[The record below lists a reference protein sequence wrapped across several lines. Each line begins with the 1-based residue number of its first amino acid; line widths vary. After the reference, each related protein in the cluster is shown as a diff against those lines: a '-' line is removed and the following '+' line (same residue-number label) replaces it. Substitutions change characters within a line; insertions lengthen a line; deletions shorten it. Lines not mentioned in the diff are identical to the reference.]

1 MKLLNAEAEDVPMED
16 SPLLAAAA
24 AAAAVTGP
32 DPPAH
37 SKDTP
42 QHQQQQRR
50 QQPLRSCTVLPAQP
64 TGFGSSAQQHQQ
76 DPASPVSTP
85 DRRAAALAAVTALR
99 LRSTSTG
106 LDGIA
111 AAEGLLA
118 LAAAAGSCSPC
129 SSPTSAGTSQQL
141 PGMLAAAAAGEDGDH
156 AAAAAAAAALEGV
169 VVQALGPVFP
179 TKSPS
184 EALEAAF
191 PFAPAAATR
200 QAIPAADS
208 AAAVQQQQHRA
219 PAAAVGARV
228 GPVTAD
234 GLVVSDVGVFMG
246 NRMFKTPFSSWASW
260 LKDAG
265 RCEMASMLVCCC
277 DEWLPE

>member
-1 MKLLNAEAEDVPMED
+1 
-16 SPLLAAAA
+16 
-24 AAAAVTGP
+24 
-32 DPPAH
+32 
-37 SKDTP
+37 
-42 QHQQQQRR
+42 
-50 QQPLRSCTVLPAQP
+50 
-64 TGFGSSAQQHQQ
+64 
-76 DPASPVSTP
+76 
-85 DRRAAALAAVTALR
+85 
-99 LRSTSTG
+99 
-106 LDGIA
+106 
-111 AAEGLLA
+111 
-118 LAAAAGSCSPC
+118 
-129 SSPTSAGTSQQL
+129 
-141 PGMLAAAAAGEDGDH
+141 MLAAAAAGEDGDH
-156 AAAAAAAAALEGV
+156 AAAAATASEGV

-200 QAIPAADS
+200 QAIPAA
-208 AAAVQQQQHRA
+208 AVQQQQQHRA

-265 RCEMASMLVCCC
+265 RCEMASMLVCCD
-277 DEWLPE
+277 DE